1 MKKMTFIL
9 GYLFSLIFVIGAF
22 FKLAHMPWANVL
34 MLAGVTGLALFFLP
48 LLFFNKKDVNIVSAI
63 KWTIISALYALLFWW
78 ELLRWPGAGEMVTL
92 GVFFLCIGVLPYFFF
107 QLYKKSTSDTSAKV
121 TAA

>member
-34 MLAGVTGLALFFLP
+34 MLAGVTGLTIFFLP
-48 LLFFNKKDVNIVSAI
+48 IFLSNKENVKIGSVI
-63 KWTIISALYALLFWW
+63 KWTTIASLYALLFWW

-121 TAA
+121 TAV